1 MEIKEV
7 VSYVV
12 ILGVLGLMAYV
23 IARELTRPSAVIVEP
38 TEKGGWMIVE
48 RRTS

>member
-1 MEIKEV
+1 MKIEEV

-23 IARELTRPSAVIVEP
+23 IVREFTRPSAVIVEP
-38 TEKGGWMIVE
+38 TEKGGWMIME
-48 RRTS
+48 RRV